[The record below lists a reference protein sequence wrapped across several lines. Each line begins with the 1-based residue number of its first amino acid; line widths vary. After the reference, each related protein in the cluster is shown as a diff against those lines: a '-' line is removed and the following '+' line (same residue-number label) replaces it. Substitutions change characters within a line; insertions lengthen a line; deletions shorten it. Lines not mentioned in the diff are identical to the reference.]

1 MKKILS
7 IFLFT
12 LLTVVAFSQQEAM
25 YSQYMFNGLYLNPAY
40 AGSHDYYSS
49 TLMYRKQWVNF
60 PGSPQSGTFAVDGP
74 IYGKPMGIGLIA
86 GYDKV
91 GVTAQCDVFVNYSYH
106 VKLGEGKLAFGVKGG
121 ISQYKAQLTDLIY
134 WDQDDQV
141 FINDLAGK
149 VIPKF
154 GFGTYYYQKRWYAGI
169 SVPTTLAYDAGNNF
183 NIDINKSSQ
192 LRRHYYLTAGYIFDL
207 NEDFKLK
214 PSFLVKAVMS
224 APIQID
230 LNFSILYRD
239 MIWLAA
245 SFRSNDAISAII
257 EYQANQ
263 RFRVGYAYD
272 FTYSNLKKYSAGT
285 HELMIGYDFGKD
297 LIAVKS
303 PRFF

>member
-1 MKKILS
+1 MKKI
-7 IFLFT
+7 IT
-12 LLTVVAFSQQEAM
+12 LLLSVTITGLAYSQQEAM

-40 AGSHDYYSS
+40 AGSHEYYSG
-49 TLMYRKQWVNF
+49 TLMFRKQWVNF

-74 IYGKPMGIGLIA
+74 VYGKPMGIGLIA

-91 GVTAQCDVFVNYSYH
+91 GVTTQSDVYLNYSYN

-141 FINDLAGK
+141 FINDLSGK
-149 VIPKF
+149 IIPKF
-154 GFGTYYYQKRWYAGI
+154 GFGAYYYQKRWYAGL
-169 SVPTTLAYDAGNNF
+169 SVPTTLVYDAGNNF
-183 NIDINKSSQ
+183 NIDVHKSSQ

-214 PSFLVKAVMS
+214 PSFLVKAVKS
-224 APIQID
+224 APVQVD

-245 SFRSNDAISAII
+245 SFRSQDAISAIV

-272 FTYSNLKKYSAGT
+272 FTYSNLRKYSAGT
-285 HELMIGYDFGKD
+285 HEIMIGYDFGKD